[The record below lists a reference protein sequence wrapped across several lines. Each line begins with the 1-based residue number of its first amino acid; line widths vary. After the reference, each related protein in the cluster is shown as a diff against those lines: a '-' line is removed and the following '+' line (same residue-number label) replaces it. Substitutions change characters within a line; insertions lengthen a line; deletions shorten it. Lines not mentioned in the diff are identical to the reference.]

1 MFVSNYRNKIT
12 AWVYQTSF
20 GCGLFHERDENVLLI
35 RVYFDVG
42 IVDAGAFYM
51 RGKKNLI
58 IKTDGERMFY

>member
-1 MFVSNYRNKIT
+1 
-12 AWVYQTSF
+12 VYQTSF